1 MEGLTEDRAPFFL
14 FPFFRFFFPWAIR
27 LHRLT
32 LFCSWLYFS
41 KFTLS
46 SYTGYPTRYFF
57 IIRSLV
63 QPDAFNFYQHN
74 ISFCFSL
81 NT

>member
-1 MEGLTEDRAPFFL
+1 MTFMQEKNQLYTIIAFYNEMEGLTADRAPFF
-14 FPFFRFFFPWAIR
+14 FSVFSFFFPWAIR

-41 KFTLS
+41 KFTLD

-57 IIRSLV
+57 IIRWLV
-63 QPDAFNFYQHN
+63 
-74 ISFCFSL
+74 
-81 NT
+81 

>member
-1 MEGLTEDRAPFFL
+1 MEGLTEDRATFFS
-14 FPFFRFFFPWAIR
+14 FSVFSFFFFPWAIR

-46 SYTGYPTRYFF
+46 SYNGYPTRYFF

-63 QPDAFNFYQHN
+63 
-74 ISFCFSL
+74 
-81 NT
+81 